1 MSDEGGFLREDD
13 DGGCDGCGT
22 AGSFSAAWHEA
33 FCVVLC
39 STCRSAERLISKSTA
54 KSAYLLTDT
63 DLSKLG
69 SISKPN
75 PQNSRWKPMKLY
87 LERQCEEA
95 AIKKH
100 GSMEELEE
108 LIEKRRDQKM
118 DEILK
123 KRSRADQAEEEGGQE
138 EEEDASLVSA
148 AQQKMRDKLRGD
160 YSRDINGLSEQPRLG
175 AEFVEEI

>member
-1 MSDEGGFLREDD
+1 MKEDD
-13 DGGCDGCGT
+13 YGGCDGCGT

-33 FCVVLC
+33 FGVVLC

-54 KSAYLLTDT
+54 KSAYLLTET

-100 GSMEELEE
+100 GSMEKLEE

-123 KRSRADQAEEEGGQE
+123 KRSRDQAEEDGSQE
-138 EEEDASLVSA
+138 EEEDASLVISA

-160 YSRDINGLSEQPRLG
+160 YSRDINGLSEQPCLG